1 MGAGVGAFATPGRP
15 DVGGG
20 GGGGAGLETGGEG
33 FGRSAGVIG
42 CVGAAGCSGALVI
55 GGAGGA
61 TVAPQ
66 KPQNLLLGGRG
77 FRHLGHVTC
86 RAGAGDTGGAEAAS
100 PSMAFPHR
108 EHVKADAGLGVPQDV
123 HRIYRMVPCSLASSG
138 ITPSS
143 RAAWDLRL
151 PFRDEHPDGVS
162 IAAKFFSGT
171 TLGPGLQA
179 NVAPRAT

>member
-1 MGAGVGAFATPGRP
+1 M
-15 DVGGG
+15 
-20 GGGGAGLETGGEG
+20 ETGGEG
-33 FGRSAGVIG
+33 FGRGAGVIG

-66 KPQNLLLGGRG
+66 KPQNLLLGGRS

-123 HRIYRMVPCSLASSG
+123 HRVYRMVPCSLASSG

-151 PFRDEHPDGVS
+151 PFRAEHPDGVS

-171 TLGPGLQA
+171 TLGPSLQA